1 MILLSTAFFCIHT
14 LIVLAA
20 NDMLKWAWIKCLITL
35 GWGDSLGFLGG
46 QTPASDAHQH
56 TPNQREASSDP
67 PDEQSCTKG
76 VPGWGDSG
84 YECG

>member
-1 MILLSTAFFCIHT
+1 MIFLSIAFFSRHT

-20 NDMLKWAWIKCLITL
+20 NDMLKWTWIKCLITL

-56 TPNQREASSDP
+56 APNQREASSDP
-67 PDEQSCTKG
+67 PHEQSRTKG
-76 VPGWGDSG
+76 VPGWGESG

>member
-1 MILLSTAFFCIHT
+1 MLN
-14 LIVLAA
+14 VLAA
-20 NDMLKWAWIKCLITL
+20 NHMLKWTWIKCLITL

-67 PDEQSCTKG
+67 SHEQSRTKG

-84 YECG
+84 CERG